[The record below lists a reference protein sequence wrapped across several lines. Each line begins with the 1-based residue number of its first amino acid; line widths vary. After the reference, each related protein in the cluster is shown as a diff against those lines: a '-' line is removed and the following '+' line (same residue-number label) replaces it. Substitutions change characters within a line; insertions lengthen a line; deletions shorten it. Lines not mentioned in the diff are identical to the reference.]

1 MKSELKNF
9 LSFPLVDRFA
19 EETFFNQ
26 NLYAISLFPY
36 INLQARAK
44 INRLVLNFSFRDI
57 DFSKKKALQFF
68 LAMELLTKQKCIAT
82 LSSRNLATWKLRKG
96 MLVGCKVTLRKEN
109 LEDFFDSLSLTLP
122 RMEKFQPLNNNFFKK
137 EKNVALA
144 VSLREIVFFYPME
157 LGLGINSDVKHI
169 EFHFLFNTTNTE
181 EKIFLLTSKKIPVDL
196 SK

>member
-36 INLQARAK
+36 INLQGRAK
-44 INRLVLNFSFRDI
+44 IKRLVLNFSFRDI
-57 DFSKKKALQFF
+57 DFSKKKALPFF

-82 LSSRNLATWKLRKG
+82 LSSRNLASWKLRKG

-122 RMEKFQPLNNNFFKK
+122 RMEKFQPLNKIFFKK
-137 EKNVALA
+137 EKTAALA
-144 VSLREIVFFYPME
+144 ISLREIVFFYPME
-157 LGLGINSDVKHI
+157 LGLGINSDVKRI

>member
-1 MKSELKNF
+1 
-9 LSFPLVDRFA
+9 
-19 EETFFNQ
+19 
-26 NLYAISLFPY
+26 
-36 INLQARAK
+36 
-44 INRLVLNFSFRDI
+44 
-57 DFSKKKALQFF
+57 
-68 LAMELLTKQKCIAT
+68 
-82 LSSRNLATWKLRKG
+82 